1 METTF
6 ADSEMWGW
14 ALLCVPAE
22 ILTEKVSRKAVIP
35 RNFLPGKFSDYAVI
49 ICLHCRG
56 TICGHSVKG
65 LLRDNMYMYINVHQ
79 SFIQSGGGGP
89 GISPPPQKSSNLVW
103 CLVCVIKITLL
114 EILDY
119 SVVPLAMN
127 NNIMCMCIIGEWE

>member
-79 SFIQSGGGGP
+79 GFIQSGGGG
-89 GISPPPQKSSNLVW
+89 GGGALEYPPPPPPPSP
-103 CLVCVIKITLL
+103 
-114 EILDY
+114 EIFKF
-119 SVVPLAMN
+119 SMVFGMCHQ
-127 NNIMCMCIIGEWE
+127 NNIVRNFGLFGGSTSNE